1 MYTGFLFFLF
11 FFPSRCFSLQ
21 CAQLVIKYI
30 SAGLVAICLQY
41 VKIHLRFFS
50 PPFLLFPV
58 LTAVRASG
66 PDSRVLVSMGS
77 ALPSCQSGASHLTA
91 FKDCPAEI
99 EGNGNF
105 YMMQSGDPG
114 DLKSE
119 LVPRFTQESK
129 QRQKQRTW
137 AKRGEKRE
145 ERRGRVGAGE
155 TRVNSPGERGFSQ
168 KAGTQVH

>member
-1 MYTGFLFFLF
+1 M
-11 FFPSRCFSLQ
+11 
-21 CAQLVIKYI
+21 
-30 SAGLVAICLQY
+30 
-41 VKIHLRFFS
+41 
-50 PPFLLFPV
+50 
-58 LTAVRASG
+58 LTAVRVNG

-77 ALPSCQSGASHLTA
+77 VLPSCQSGASHLTA

-137 AKRGEKRE
+137 AKRKKIKE
-145 ERRGRVGAGE
+145 ERRGRLGDGE
-155 TRVNSPGERGFSQ
+155 THHQLSLGVLSKGRNLRPLSG
-168 KAGTQVH
+168 

>member
-1 MYTGFLFFLF
+1 M
-11 FFPSRCFSLQ
+11 
-21 CAQLVIKYI
+21 
-30 SAGLVAICLQY
+30 
-41 VKIHLRFFS
+41 
-50 PPFLLFPV
+50 
-58 LTAVRASG
+58 LTAVRVNG

-77 ALPSCQSGASHLTA
+77 VLPSCQSGASHLTA

-137 AKRGEKRE
+137 AKRKKKIKE
-145 ERRGRVGAGE
+145 ERRGRL
-155 TRVNSPGERGFSQ
+155 RGMGKPPSTLSGGSLQ
-168 KAGTQVH
+168 RPELKATEWVMAVLLGVRGS

>member
-1 MYTGFLFFLF
+1 M
-11 FFPSRCFSLQ
+11 
-21 CAQLVIKYI
+21 
-30 SAGLVAICLQY
+30 
-41 VKIHLRFFS
+41 
-50 PPFLLFPV
+50 
-58 LTAVRASG
+58 LTAVRVNG

-77 ALPSCQSGASHLTA
+77 VLPSCQSGASHLTA

-137 AKRGEKRE
+137 AKRKKNKRRK
-145 ERRGRVGAGE
+145 RR
-155 TRVNSPGERGFSQ
+155 
-168 KAGTQVH
+168 KAGGWGNPPSTLSGGSLQRPELKATEWVMAVLLGVCGS

>member
-1 MYTGFLFFLF
+1 M
-11 FFPSRCFSLQ
+11 
-21 CAQLVIKYI
+21 
-30 SAGLVAICLQY
+30 
-41 VKIHLRFFS
+41 
-50 PPFLLFPV
+50 FPV
-58 LTAVRASG
+58 LTAVRVNG

-77 ALPSCQSGASHLTA
+77 VLPSCQSGASHLAA

-137 AKRGEKRE
+137 AKRKKKKKE
-145 ERRGRVGAGE
+145 EEGWGLGKPYSAVLG
-155 TRVNSPGERGFSQ
+155 GFLSKGQ
-168 KAGTQVH
+168 NLRPLTG